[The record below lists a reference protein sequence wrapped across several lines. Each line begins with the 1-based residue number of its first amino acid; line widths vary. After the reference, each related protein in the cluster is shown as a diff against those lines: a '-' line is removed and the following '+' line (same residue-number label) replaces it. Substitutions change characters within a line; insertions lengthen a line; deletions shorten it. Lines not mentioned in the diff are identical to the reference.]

1 MTKNVTVVKRG
12 VSVAELTEMYPI
24 SQSTIRNAIR
34 AGQLKVI
41 RLGRKIIITLSAAE
55 EWLGHA
61 K

>member
-55 EWLGHA
+55 EWLGQA